1 MTLLKKTRVFL
12 SCLLFTCPTLSFA
25 QVHWFK
31 NETIKPED
39 IHSVKILYD
48 ADVNPT
54 QITELSAVLDEINNT
69 YTALKQIDLYIN
81 SYGGKMDDGYMG
93 YQAIKA
99 STIPVKTINSGM
111 IASSATLLYCGG
123 KSREMAPEAS
133 FMLHPA
139 KAANSKN
146 DYISPNEIDMLKKDS
161 NQANNYFYSIYS
173 TCTNMKKDEISRIL
187 YSEDNFEY
195 IYAEQ
200 ARNISLA
207 NKIETGI
214 KTTQISY
221 YITSDNDNK

>member
-39 IHSVKILYD
+39 IHSVKIVYD
-48 ADVNPT
+48 ADVNPA

-81 SYGGKMDDGYMG
+81 SYGGNMDDGYVG
-93 YQAIKA
+93 YQAVKA

-111 IASSATLLYCGG
+111 VASSATLIYCGG
-123 KSREMAPEAS
+123 TSREMAPAAS

-139 KAANSKN
+139 KALNTKN
-146 DYISPNEIDMLKKDS
+146 DYVSPSEINTLKKES
-161 NQANNYFYSIYS
+161 YQANNYFYSIYS
-173 TCTNMKKDEISRIL
+173 TCTSIKKDKIENIL
-187 YSEDNFEY
+187 YSEDNSDY
-195 IYAEQ
+195 IYSEQ

-221 YITSDNDNK
+221 YITSDDDNK